1 MSNIYFKELPSIGR
15 QGCTKTHF
23 GEQYIV
29 IFNDGT
35 AVNVYVWVAH
45 GEHEKDNHDRA
56 AFMAKSV
63 YAWKPVK
70 EVLYA

>member
-1 MSNIYFKELPSIGR
+1 
-15 QGCTKTHF
+15 
-23 GEQYIV
+23 V